1 MSTSFQIIS
10 DSSCDLTPEIAGE
23 KQIHVVPFY
32 VSPDGEKYYKEAEE
46 IGIRN
51 FYQYLVDHP
60 GVYPKSSLPSVQ
72 DYINAF
78 TPYVQQDQPIICVCI
93 TTKFSGSYNSAVNAA
108 ELIKEDYPQAKIA
121 VINAMVNTVLQ
132 GLFVLEIARM
142 RDAGLPYEQVVR
154 RAKLLR
160 PTARILFTIGSMDY
174 LLSGGRVGKLA
185 GSAATA
191 LKLKPM
197 IVLKEGE
204 IFPTGITRNRE
215 KSKEKL
221 VAQVRSHF
229 AKTGESPDSYSL
241 CVGYGY
247 DRDEAERFRDALLA
261 DMKSYSGVTDIPLF
275 QIGATIAVHTGP
287 HPLGVGLIKRYDA

>member
-1 MSTSFQIIS
+1 MSVPFQIIS
-10 DSSCDLTPEIAGE
+10 DSSCDLPPEIVSE

-32 VSPDGEKYYKEAEE
+32 VSPDGGQYYKEVEE
-46 IGIRN
+46 IGIRD
-51 FYQYLVDHP
+51 FYQQLVDHP
-60 GVYPKSSLPSVQ
+60 GVFPKSSMPSVQ

-78 TPYVQQDQPIICVCI
+78 TPYVEQDMPVVCVCI
-93 TTKFSGSYNSAVNAA
+93 TTKFSGSYNSAMNAA
-108 ELIKEDYPQAKIA
+108 ELIKEEHPGAKIT
-121 VINAMVNTVLQ
+121 VVNSMVNTVLQ
-132 GLFVLEIARM
+132 GLFTLELVRM
-142 RDAGLPYEQVVR
+142 RDAGVSYEKAIR
-154 RAKLLR
+154 LIKLIR
-160 PTARILFTIGSMDY
+160 PSARIIFTIASMDY

-185 GSAATA
+185 GSAAAA

-229 AKTGESPDSYSL
+229 AKTGASPDDYAL

-247 DRDEAERFRDALLA
+247 DREEAVEFRDRLLA
-261 DMKSYSGVTDIPLF
+261 DMKTYSGVTAIPLF

-287 HPLGVGLIKRYDA
+287 HPIGVGLIKRYDA

>member
-1 MSTSFQIIS
+1 MSVPFQIIS
-10 DSSCDLTPEIAGE
+10 DSSCDLSPEIVNE

-32 VSPDGEKYYKEAEE
+32 VSPDGGQYYKEAEE
-46 IGIRN
+46 IGIRD
-51 FYQYLVDHP
+51 FYQQVVDHP

-78 TPYVQQDQPIICVCI
+78 TPYVEQGLPIICVCI

-108 ELIKEDYPQAKIA
+108 ELIKEEHADAKIA

-132 GLFVLEIARM
+132 GLLVLEIARM
-142 RDAGLPYEQVVR
+142 RDAELPYEQVVR

-160 PTARILFTIGSMDY
+160 PSARIFFTIASMDY
-174 LLSGGRVGKLA
+174 LLSGGRIGKLA

-204 IFPTGITRNRE
+204 IFPTGVTRNRE

-221 VAQVRSHF
+221 IAQVRNHF
-229 AKTGESPDSYSL
+229 AKTGDSPDEYSL

-247 DRDEAERFRDALLA
+247 DREEAVDFRDRLLA
-261 DMKSYSGVTDIPLF
+261 DMKTYSHVTDIPLG

-287 HPLGVGLIKRYDA
+287 HPIGVGLIKRYDA